1 MRPYIN
7 ILIAG
12 YIWIAQ
18 AFCSADDATL
28 FINAKLPT
36 GRQKDM
42 RITQSYSPG
51 CALPGHPEDVYNG
64 QLTTVWF
71 RVTQLELDA
80 GTIVTYYVDGDK

>member
-36 GRQKDM
+36 VRQKSI
-42 RITQSYSPG
+42 RIT
-51 CALPGHPEDVYNG
+51 H
-64 QLTTVWF
+64 
-71 RVTQLELDA
+71 
-80 GTIVTYYVDGDK
+80 